1 MSRRESVSAERF
13 VVAYLYAHKQ
23 GWTIGQLAEYLGM
36 EKASANVK
44 ASQLRGDGLNL
55 PKLKQIRAKKDLSQ
69 LAKMV
74 SDYEASLSD
83 LDGKSNVTIS
93 DHLGT
98 DVEFDDTE
106 FVAPPGE
113 GNDGRTLIGSM

>member
-13 VVAYLYAHKQ
+13 VQGYIHAHKQ
-23 GWTIGQLAEYLGM
+23 GWTIAQLAEHLGM

-44 ASQLRGDGLNL
+44 ASQLRGAGLNL
-55 PKLKQIRAKKDLSQ
+55 PKLKQVRAKMDLGN
-69 LAKMV
+69 LARMV

-83 LDGKSNVTIS
+83 LDGKANVTIS
-93 DHLGT
+93 DHLGE
-98 DVEFDDTE
+98 DDQFDDTE
-106 FVAPPGE
+106 FVSPPEE

>member
-1 MSRRESVSAERF
+1 MARRESVSAEKF

-44 ASQLRGDGLNL
+44 ASQLRGEGLNL
-55 PKLKQIRAKKDLSQ
+55 PKLVQVRAKKDLSA
-69 LAKMV
+69 LARMV

-83 LDGKSNVTIS
+83 LDGKQNCTIS
-93 DHLGT
+93 DHLGE
-98 DVEFDDTE
+98 DDQFDDTE
-106 FVAPPGE
+106 FVSPPNE